1 MVADQLDTIILVVM
15 VFLLAGFIKGVIGF
29 GLPTISVS
37 LLTVV
42 LGLEAAMVIMLLPS
56 LLTNVWQGVM
66 GGHLR
71 YLSRRLWPVLIP
83 GVCFTW
89 IASTALTIGPL
100 PIFVV
105 LLGVAI
111 VTYSGSSLVGV
122 EMPDPGQRERWM
134 SPLVGGVSGA
144 IGGVTGIF
152 VMPAVDYLRALRLSR
167 DQLIQAMGIWFTVAT
182 LSLGSAL
189 GHHGLLTD
197 SLGLL
202 SGVGIVPAFVGMMLG
217 QRLRMRLSPELFR
230 IVLLSG
236 LCVLGFY
243 FIVIGFSS

>member
-1 MVADQLDTIILVVM
+1 M
-15 VFLLAGFIKGVIGF
+15 
-29 GLPTISVS
+29 
-37 LLTVV
+37 
-42 LGLEAAMVIMLLPS
+42 
-56 LLTNVWQGVM
+56 
-66 GGHLR
+66 
-71 YLSRRLWPVLIP
+71 
-83 GVCFTW
+83 
-89 IASTALTIGPL
+89 
-100 PIFVV
+100 
-105 LLGVAI
+105 
-111 VTYSGSSLVGV
+111 
-122 EMPDPGQRERWM
+122 
-134 SPLVGGVSGA
+134 
-144 IGGVTGIF
+144 TGIF

-202 SGVGIVPAFVGMMLG
+202 SGVGIVPAVVGMMLG

-236 LCVLGFY
+236 HCVLGIY

>member
-1 MVADQLDTIILVVM
+1 MVTDQLDTIILVVM

-56 LLTNVWQGVM
+56 LLTNVWQGGM

-71 YLSRRLWPVLIP
+71 YLVRRLWPILIP
-83 GVCFTW
+83 GVVFTW
-89 IASTALTIGPL
+89 VTSTALTIGPL

-111 VTYSGSSLVGV
+111 LIYSGSSLVGLKV
-122 EMPDPGQRERWM
+122 PDPGERERWL
-134 SPLVGGVSGA
+134 SPVIGSVSGA

-152 VMPAVDYLRALRLSR
+152 VMPAVDYLRALGLTRG
-167 DQLIQAMGIWFTVAT
+167 QLIQAMGIWFTMAT
-182 LSLGSAL
+182 LGLGGAL
-189 GHHGLLTD
+189 GHHGLLTG

-202 SGVGIVPAFVGMMLG
+202 SGVGIVPAFVGMMIG
-217 QRLRMRLSPELFR
+217 QRLRTRLSPEVFR
-230 IVLLSG
+230 VVLLSG

-243 FIVIGFSS
+243 FIVTGFIS

>member
-1 MVADQLDTIILVVM
+1 MVTDQLDTIILVVM

-66 GGHLR
+66 GGNLR
-71 YLSRRLWPVLIP
+71 YLVRRLWPILIP
-83 GVCFTW
+83 GVVCTW
-89 IASTALTIGPL
+89 VTSTASTIGPL

-105 LLGVAI
+105 LLGLAI
-111 VTYSGSSLVGV
+111 LIYSGSSLIGL
-122 EMPDPGQRERWM
+122 EMPDPGERERWL
-134 SPLVGGVSGA
+134 SPVIGSVSGA

-152 VMPAVDYLRALRLSR
+152 VMPAVDYLRALGLTRG
-167 DQLIQAMGIWFTVAT
+167 QLIQAMGIWFTMAT
-182 LSLGSAL
+182 LALGGAL
-189 GHHGLLTD
+189 GHHGLLTG

-202 SGVGIVPAFVGMMLG
+202 SGVGIVPAFVGMMIG
-217 QRLRMRLSPELFR
+217 QRLRTRLSPEVFR
-230 IVLLSG
+230 VVLLSG

-243 FIVIGFSS
+243 FIVTGFIS